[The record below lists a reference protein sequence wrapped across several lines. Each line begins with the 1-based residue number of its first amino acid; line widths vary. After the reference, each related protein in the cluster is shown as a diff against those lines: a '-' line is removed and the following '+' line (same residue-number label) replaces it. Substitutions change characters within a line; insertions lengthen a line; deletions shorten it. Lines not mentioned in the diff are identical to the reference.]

1 MKIVDTKNWNRKEHF
16 DFFSQFDEPFF
27 GLVSEVD
34 CTAAHKTSSENN
46 YSFFSY
52 YLHKSLIAVN
62 KVKEFKYRISDDKVI
77 FYDEIDP
84 PLRLGVCSLAL
95 SWPQPTIRSLWTD
108 GTTRTGK
115 AMRWNIVTVAVV
127 VAVAVTALTV
137 GYARLQTASRA
148 GCQAGGDLLTNA
160 TAQSP
165 AASNISPVERPLAQ
179 PAGGAKSPAPQ
190 SAGPGEGAL
199 PPALLSLVDATKEGI
214 HPKDVT
220 ELAAG
225 RQNALIRRVS
235 STSFAN
241 CGTTPRC
248 SQSCRGLARPCGTTA
263 VASIHSRP
271 APPAAKRR

>member
-1 MKIVDTKNWNRKEHF
+1 
-16 DFFSQFDEPFF
+16 
-27 GLVSEVD
+27 
-34 CTAAHKTSSENN
+34 
-46 YSFFSY
+46 
-52 YLHKSLIAVN
+52 
-62 KVKEFKYRISDDKVI
+62 
-77 FYDEIDP
+77 
-84 PLRLGVCSLAL
+84 
-95 SWPQPTIRSLWTD
+95 
-108 GTTRTGK
+108 
-115 AMRWNIVTVAVV
+115 MRRNIVTVAVV

-225 RQNALIRRVS
+225 RQNALIEAYHATDSIARRARIGRVLAYVGDERAVS
-235 STSFAN
+235 LLTNALTMEYAGRELTWEQARELGWATYSLGFLARRYDSAFSFLKQGIDPAFWSRQP
-241 CGTTPRC
+241 GLPFSEGYARD
-248 SQSCRGLARPCGTTA
+248 SLVGLALSRRPEVRRSSRACVPRA
-263 VASIHSRP
+263 VQR
-271 APPAAKRR
+271 